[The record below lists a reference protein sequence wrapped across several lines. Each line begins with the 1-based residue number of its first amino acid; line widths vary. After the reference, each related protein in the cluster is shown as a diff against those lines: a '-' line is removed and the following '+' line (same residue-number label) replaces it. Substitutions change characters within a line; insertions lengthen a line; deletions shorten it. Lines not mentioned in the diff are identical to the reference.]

1 MHWRLLY
8 DIKGAKYYIYAVY
21 YMISK
26 VVLFMTKTI
35 PSTNIKISI
44 TIQLPK
50 MQKNLRDAGI
60 ECPGDIGPV
69 WRQVFEYYVHEISQ
83 TNIS

>member
-8 DIKGAKYYIYAVY
+8 DIKGAICYIYAVY

-26 VVLFMTKTI
+26 VFLFMTKTI
-35 PSTNIKISI
+35 PSTNINISI
-44 TIQLPK
+44 TIQPFHLPK

-69 WRQVFEYYVHEISQ
+69 WRQVIV
-83 TNIS
+83 

>member
-1 MHWRLLY
+1 
-8 DIKGAKYYIYAVY
+8 
-21 YMISK
+21 MISK
-26 VVLFMTKTI
+26 VFLFMIKTV
-35 PSTNIKISI
+35 PSTNINISI
-44 TIQLPK
+44 TIQLFQLPK